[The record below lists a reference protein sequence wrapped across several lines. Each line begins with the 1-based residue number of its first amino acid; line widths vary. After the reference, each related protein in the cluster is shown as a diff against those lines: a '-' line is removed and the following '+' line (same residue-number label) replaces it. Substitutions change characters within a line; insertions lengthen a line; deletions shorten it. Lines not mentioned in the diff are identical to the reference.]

1 MLTKYVDPG
10 NKVEVVVKDKNEPD
24 GKKTYESRVYDVLSD
39 EEFEIHMPMEK
50 TKLILLPVDGVFD
63 FYFYTTNGLYQCLA
77 RVKDRYKSGLTFIL
91 LCEPTTNLRKYQRRE
106 YYRFSCV
113 LKMASRKLQA
123 DELEAAQRNESF
135 YRDGLPMDHSLIEDI
150 SGGGVRFVSEKKYD
164 PGTLIYLTYKLV
176 VMGKEKEY
184 DITGKILDSYELPDK
199 PGQFE
204 HRAKYLNMENGVR
217 EEIIRYIFEEER
229 KNRQRRNGS

>member
-10 NKVEVVVKDKNEPD
+10 NKVDVVVKDRNEPD

-63 FYFYTTNGLYQCLA
+63 FYFYTSNGLYQCLA
-77 RVKDRYKSGLTFIL
+77 RVKDRYKSGGTYIL

-106 YYRFSCV
+106 YYRFACV
-113 LKMASRKLQA
+113 LKMSSRKLQE
-123 DELEAAQRNESF
+123 DELEAAQRNEQ
-135 YRDGLPMDHSLIEDI
+135 YYQDGLPMEHSVIVDI
-150 SGGGVRFVSEKKYD
+150 SGGGVRFVSKKKYE
-164 PGTLIYLTYKLV
+164 PGTLIYLTYKLNIG
-176 VMGKEKEY
+176 GKDKEY
-184 DITGKILDSYELPDK
+184 EITGKILDSYEV
-199 PGQFE
+199 PGKTDQFE
-204 HRAKYLNMENGVR
+204 HRVKYLNMENEVR

-229 KNRQRRNGS
+229 KNRQRRNG

>member
-10 NKVEVVVKDKNEPD
+10 NKVDVVVKDRNEPD
-24 GKKTYESRVYDVLSD
+24 GRKTYESRVYDVLSD

-63 FYFYTTNGLYQCLA
+63 FYFYTSNGLYQCLA
-77 RVKDRYKSGLTFIL
+77 RVKDRYKSGGTYIL

-106 YYRFSCV
+106 YYRFACV
-113 LKMASRKLQA
+113 LKMASRKLQE
-123 DELEAAQRNESF
+123 DELEAAQRNEQYYQS
-135 YRDGLPMDHSLIEDI
+135 GLPMENSVIVDI
-150 SGGGVRFVSEKKYD
+150 SGGGVRFVSKKRYD
-164 PGTLIYLTYKLV
+164 AGTLIYLTYQLNIG
-176 VMGKEKEY
+176 GKDKEY
-184 DITGKILDSYELPDK
+184 EITGKILDSYEVPGK

-204 HRAKYLNMENGVR
+204 HRVKYLNMENEVR

-229 KNRQRRNGS
+229 KNRQRRNG